1 MGQPG
6 NSTQPGPGRSTQP
19 ASSSQPTSSSQPQSS
34 RQPTGYSQPPS
45 SRQPTSFSQPPS
57 SGQSVGSIQPPTWR
71 PSQHVSSCQQSTSI
85 CDDTSI
91 VRRVQQAGRGRGKG
105 MGRGGDDTSTV
116 TGGQKTGRGRGRKGA
131 STSTGGNKRPKTVGF
146 GIYTDDISGR
156 QTLNNFLREKRREEK
171 QKVKNIEDDS
181 QKMELVNWSC
191 CYTRRNRRYYCR
203 RQFYLYPKCRISEKD
218 LFARFFDPNSIG
230 REERV

>member
-45 SRQPTSFSQPPS
+45 SSQPTSFSQPPS

-156 QTLNNFLREKRREEK
+156 QTLNPGTAGERVVTPAVFKCATPTNIDIGYKPRGLKWK
-171 QKVKNIEDDS
+171 GKNVVTTP
-181 QKMELVNWSC
+181 QL
-191 CYTRRNRRYYCR
+191 
-203 RQFYLYPKCRISEKD
+203 QRISK
-218 LFARFFDPNSIG
+218 AKGGGSAK
-230 REERV
+230 V